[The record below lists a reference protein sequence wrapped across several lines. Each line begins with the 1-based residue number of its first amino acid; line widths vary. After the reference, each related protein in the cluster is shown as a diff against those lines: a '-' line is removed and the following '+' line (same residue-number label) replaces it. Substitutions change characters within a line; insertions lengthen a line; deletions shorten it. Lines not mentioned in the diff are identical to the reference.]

1 MYMGMLLGMHTA
13 LESCDNKDRHMTMEK
28 RLVYVVALLVDSADK
43 HNKEIEAAQ
52 AKMADLHSA
61 VESCAN
67 KDHHM
72 SLEEHLA
79 CMEILLAD
87 FADKHGKDMNRTR

>member
-1 MYMGMLLGMHTA
+1 
-13 LESCDNKDRHMTMEK
+13 MEK

-43 HNKEIEAAQ
+43 NTKEIEAAQ
-52 AKMADLHSA
+52 AKMADMHSA

-72 SLEEHLA
+72 SLEEHLV
-79 CMEILLAD
+79 CTE
-87 FADKHGKDMNRTR
+87 FALGLS